1 MTMRAK
7 IKMIP
12 FMFLFLVLSSCKE
25 NGELEVGQKT
35 SMRIDKVF
43 EAGERVKGEVVEAVF
58 NIENTGRYPLVF
70 GEIKGSCSCTVAEKP
85 EAPILPGETGL
96 ITAKVNTEKFRNNT
110 EVSKTITLMANT
122 EPNRVVLKVKMKIK

>member
-1 MTMRAK
+1 MTMRTK
-7 IKMIP
+7 IKMVS

-85 EAPILPGETGL
+85 EAPIMPGEKGL

-122 EPNRVVLKVKMKIK
+122 VPNRVVLKVKMKIK

>member
-1 MTMRAK
+1 
-7 IKMIP
+7 
-12 FMFLFLVLSSCKE
+12 MFLFLVLSSCKE

-85 EAPILPGETGL
+85 EAPIMPGEKGL

-122 EPNRVVLKVKMKIK
+122 VPNRVVLKVKMKIK

>member
-12 FMFLFLVLSSCKE
+12 FMFLILVLSSCKE